1 MGAAR
6 RPAAQPAIDLVWLR
20 PDTGARD
27 QRPTLSRDQIVRAAI
42 SLADEHGLDAVS
54 TRRIAGMLGAGPT
67 SMYWHVQSKADLY
80 ELMFD
85 AALAEVELPGTASGD
100 WQDGLRALA
109 RSTHLM
115 LQRHPWLMLLGI
127 QPGLGPNTRRYGE
140 YGMRVLGG
148 LGLDPKARTE
158 VLAALNNY
166 IFGFAHRETARDQL
180 IKRAGLTE
188 QQWQLRL
195 RRYADTTR
203 HGDPGLARDIETRMH
218 LTSNDSFEF
227 GLDCLLDGIALRF
240 RDETIPPGPTG
251 RDPGTAT
258 GSRRATGAEERPAGG
273 E

>member
-6 RPAAQPAIDLVWLR
+6 RPAAQPATDLIWLR
-20 PDTGARD
+20 PDSGARD
-27 QRPTLSRDQIVRAAI
+27 QRPALSRDQIVRAAVE
-42 SLADEHGLDAVS
+42 LADEHGLDAVS
-54 TRRIAGMLGAGPT
+54 TRRIAAALGSGPT
-67 SMYWHVQSKADLY
+67 SMYWHVPSKADLY

-85 AALAEVELPGTASGD
+85 AALGEVELPGPAPAD

-140 YGMRVLGG
+140 YGMRILSG
-148 LGLDPKARTE
+148 LGADPQDRTE

-180 IKRAGLTE
+180 SKRAGLTE
-188 QQWQLRL
+188 QQWQQRL
-195 RRYADTTR
+195 HRYAADTR
-203 HGDPGLARDIETRMH
+203 PRDPELARDIETRMH

-227 GLDCLLDGIALRF
+227 GLDCLLNGIAMRF
-240 RDETIPPGPTG
+240 AR
-251 RDPGTAT
+251 TAPSS
-258 GSRRATGAEERPAGG
+258 SRQPD
-273 E
+273 

>member
-6 RPAAQPAIDLVWLR
+6 RPAAQPAVDLVWLR

-27 QRPTLSRDQIVRAAI
+27 QRPALSRDQIVRAAI
-42 SLADEHGLDAVS
+42 KLADEHGLDAVS
-54 TRRIAGMLGAGPT
+54 TRRIATMLGSGPT

-85 AALAEVELPGTASGD
+85 AALGEVELPGPASGD

-127 QPGLGPNTRRYGE
+127 QPGLGPSTRRYGE

-195 RRYADTTR
+195 RRYADSTR
-203 HGDPGLARDIETRMH
+203 RRDPELARDIETRMH

-227 GLDCLLDGIALRF
+227 GLDCLLNGIALRF
-240 RDETIPPGPTG
+240 RDTAILPESAD
-251 RDPGTAT
+251 RDPGTET
-258 GSRRATGAEERPAGG
+258 GSRRAIEAEKRPAGG
-273 E
+273 G